1 MYMMHLYA
9 GMFYIMIYQTAKNV
23 YDNDVC
29 CCSNYSASLDS
40 GDESG
45 FLGLLSIEIHW
56 TTSGDQTVNNED
68 SM

>member
-45 FLGLLSIEIHW
+45 FLGLLSIEIH
-56 TTSGDQTVNNED
+56 
-68 SM
+68 